1 MILFL
6 IPSICNTKLMPAPRN
21 YITLLTLNVVNQQC
35 MLVKYALT
43 HVLITYALTHELI
56 TYALTHELPTC

>member
-1 MILFL
+1 
-6 IPSICNTKLMPAPRN
+6 MPAPRN